1 MLRRDPEE
9 SRRLD
14 ALHGFMRQLSNGHL
28 VHPSI
33 PCAKIRSV
41 ADVAKGTGIWLR
53 ELAASPNFKNP
64 SDGEQRSFVG
74 FDISPQQFPPAEELQ
89 PGISFMVHDM
99 TEPFP
104 SGYHGKFDWVNVR
117 FISYVLKALE
127 LEKVV
132 GNILQLLSRSFP
144 TTFNYHEI
152 LMFPAEP
159 GGYLQWQE
167 GDACDNWSL
176 PETPMATA
184 VIDRLIAEKR
194 ARGLLPG
201 YASCVVLMCLTDNNA
216 VWLLRCSRQ
225 LCRIRLQSRKA
236 TRIRSAEVP
245 ISCD

>member
-1 MLRRDPEE
+1 MLRRNPEE

-14 ALHGFMRQLSNGHL
+14 AQHEFMRQLSHGHL

-41 ADVAKGTGIWLR
+41 ADVATGTGIWLR
-53 ELAASPNFKNP
+53 ELAASPILKTP

-89 PGISFMVHDM
+89 SGISFLVHDM
-99 TEPFP
+99 TEPFHP
-104 SGYHGKFDWVNVR
+104 ENHEKFDLVNIR
-117 FISYVLKALE
+117 FVSYVLKALE

-132 GNILQLLSRSFP
+132 GNILQLLSRSLP
-144 TTFNYHEI
+144 STFNYHAN
-152 LMFPAEP
+152 LTFPAEP

-167 GDACDNWSL
+167 CDACDSWSL

-184 VIDRLIAEKR
+184 VIDHIIAEKR

-216 VWLLRCSRQ
+216 VWLLRCSR
-225 LCRIRLQSRKA
+225 LSCRIRLQSRMA

-245 ISCD
+245 I

>member
-14 ALHGFMRQLSNGHL
+14 AQHEFMRQLSHGHL

-41 ADVAKGTGIWLR
+41 ADVATGTGIWLR
-53 ELAASPNFKNP
+53 QLAASPNFQHP
-64 SDGEQRSFVG
+64 SDGGQNPFVG

-99 TEPFP
+99 TKPFP
-104 SGYHGKFDWVNVR
+104 SEYHEKFDLVNVR

-132 GNILQLLSRSFP
+132 GNILQLLSRSLP
-144 TTFNYHEI
+144 STFNYHAN
-152 LMFPAEP
+152 LTFPAEP

-167 GDACDNWSL
+167 CDACDSWSL

-184 VIDRLIAEKR
+184 VIDHIIAEKR

-216 VWLLRCSRQ
+216 VWLLRCSR
-225 LCRIRLQSRKA
+225 LSCRIRLQSRMA

-245 ISCD
+245 T